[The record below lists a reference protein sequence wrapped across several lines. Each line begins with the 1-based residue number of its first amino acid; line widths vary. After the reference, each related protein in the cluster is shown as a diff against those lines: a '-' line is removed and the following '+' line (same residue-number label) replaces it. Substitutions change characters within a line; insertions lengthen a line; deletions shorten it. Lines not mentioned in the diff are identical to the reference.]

1 MREDVSPIP
10 PLLDRDMF
18 TGRGVV
24 DPRAGRDTPT
34 APLPEEQV
42 ERVAGDPLMGEK
54 VPVLHLILQVP

>member
-1 MREDVSPIP
+1 
-10 PLLDRDMF
+10 MF